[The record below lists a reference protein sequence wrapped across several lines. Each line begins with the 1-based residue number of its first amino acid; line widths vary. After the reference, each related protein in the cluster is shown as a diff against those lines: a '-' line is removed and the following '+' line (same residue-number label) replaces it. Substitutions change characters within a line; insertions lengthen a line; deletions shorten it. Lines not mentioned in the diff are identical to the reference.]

1 LGGSN
6 ELVHDI
12 VGMNILRLPWAGLEG
27 EGNVSGWG
35 FGPGSVLSTNILSF
49 FSDEVVLWNW
59 EELSE
64 SLLDKVDVFFVVFD
78 STGNNKALSW
88 GNVVHDKLLKHSSVN
103 VIDVLLESESWH
115 TKGVVTISSSQQ
127 KLLLGSEWVEL
138 GQVVVKIVGL
148 SVLGSSNVRGHDGS
162 WLKSNINHHLEHVN
176 NIVFNA
182 LSLEIG
188 SLLIVIHGHGTT
200 RHLDHTIVDSFI
212 GVLEGLQIGVLQG
225 EEGSRCSSSLISGSN
240 VHKESH
246 VYGSWEALT
255 FGQNGESVGEVSNVV
270 LMWNVLSL
278 DWLVTLKWLGWVE
291 SSDAISSSSL
301 IKGVENSVNNTWVG
315 TECSFLKEKYIM
327 GLKFNDLPS
336 KC

>member
-1 LGGSN
+1 MGGSN

-103 VIDVLLESESWH
+103 VIDILLESESWH

-127 KLLLGSEWVEL
+127 KLLLGGEWVEL

-176 NIVFNA
+176 NVVLNA
-182 LSLEIG
+182 VALVVH
-188 SLLIVIHGHGTT
+188 SLLIEVHGHSTSG
-200 RHLDHTIVDSFI
+200 HLDHTIVDSLV
-212 GVLEGLQIGVLQG
+212 GVLEGLEISILDGKK
-225 EEGSRCSSSLISGSN
+225 STRCFLGLISGSN
-240 VHKESH
+240 IDEET
-246 VYGSWEALT
+246 Y
-255 FGQNGESVGEVSNVV
+255 Q
-270 LMWNVLSL
+270 
-278 DWLVTLKWLGWVE
+278 
-291 SSDAISSSSL
+291 
-301 IKGVENSVNNTWVG
+301 IKLN
-315 TECSFLKEKYIM
+315 
-327 GLKFNDLPS
+327 
-336 KC
+336 